1 MMGAQRADDRQ
12 DSEDRGTPRLYVR
25 KKGQVKRL
33 QSSLDLVRPSMVNLP
48 SFRRFSETLHRARWL
63 DGRLVQLARVQR
75 HPPETA
81 PAIEMMRNS
90 VRNFEAGITG
100 GADA

>member
-1 MMGAQRADDRQ
+1 MMGAQKADDRQ

-33 QSSLDLVRPSMVNLP
+33 RSSLDLIRQSMVNLP
-48 SFRRFSETLHRARWL
+48 SFRCFSETLHPARWL

-75 HPPETA
+75 PRPEA
-81 PAIEMMRNS
+81 LPAIEPMRNS
-90 VRNFEAGITG
+90 
-100 GADA
+100 

>member
-1 MMGAQRADDRQ
+1 MMGAQKADDRQ

-25 KKGQVKRL
+25 KKGQ
-33 QSSLDLVRPSMVNLP
+33 
-48 SFRRFSETLHRARWL
+48 L